1 MSETLWVG
9 LGGVLGAIAR
19 YWLNLAIASRAGTL
33 FPVGTLVIN
42 VSGSF
47 VLGALLGFLESHAA
61 PPAVRLVCAT
71 GFLGA
76 YTTFSTF
83 TAETVRLVEEGSF
96 LLAVANAGGSLVL
109 GLAAAVVG
117 LVVGR
122 AA

>member
-1 MSETLWVG
+1 MTETLWVG

-19 YWLNLAIASRAGTL
+19 YWLNLAIVSRAGTL

-47 VLGALLGFLESHAA
+47 VLGAVLGFLDTHAA
-61 PPAVRLVCAT
+61 PPVVRLLCAT

-83 TAETVRLVEEGSF
+83 TVETMRLVEEGS
-96 LLAVANAGGSLVL
+96 LVLAIGNAAGSLVL
-109 GLAAAVVG
+109 GLTAAVLG
-117 LVVGR
+117 LILGR
-122 AA
+122 AT